1 MPAKNES
8 FLLYLLAAALIL
20 PVNIYLIGEEGLG
33 AGLQTS
39 FLRYQQTHLGTSV
52 ITLADDLGYV
62 TSGIIGGR
70 SALSVLIWALGTA
83 LLLAASGYLI
93 YSRYNGGTTTRR
105 PLVLLTAGGA
115 VAYLASCI
123 AQYGTTLHG
132 PAGLSIP
139 VGVPLIFAI
148 AFYIMKAEGMDD
160 EPEYEEEGEDDW
172 EETKGGDSGQ
182 GTEEGV

>member
-33 AGLQTS
+33 AGLQSS
-39 FLRYQQTHLGTSV
+39 FLRYQQTYLGTSV

-70 SALSVLIWALGTA
+70 SAFSILLWALGTA
-83 LLLAASGYLI
+83 LLLVAAGYLI
-93 YSRYNGGTTTRR
+93 YIRYTGVTGSRRS
-105 PLVLLTAGGA
+105 LALLTIGGA
-115 VAYLASCI
+115 VAYLLSCI
-123 AQYGTTLHG
+123 AQYGPGLHG
-132 PAGLSIP
+132 PAGLAIP
-139 VGVPLIFAI
+139 VGVPLIVAI
-148 AFYIMKAEGMDD
+148 AVYILKVEGMDD

-172 EETKGGDSGQ
+172 EEA
-182 GTEEGV
+182 EEEE

>member
-1 MPAKNES
+1 MLTKNES
-8 FLLYLLAAALIL
+8 FLLCLLAAALIL

-33 AGLQTS
+33 AGLQSS
-39 FLRYQQTHLGTSV
+39 FLRYQQTYLGTSV

-62 TSGIIGGR
+62 TSGTIGGR
-70 SALSVLIWALGTA
+70 SALSILLWAFGTTF
-83 LLLAASGYLI
+83 LLVAAGYLI
-93 YSRYNGGTTTRR
+93 YNRYNGVTGIRR
-105 PLVLLTAGGA
+105 PLVLLTIGGA
-115 VAYLASCI
+115 AAYLASCI

-139 VGVPLIFAI
+139 VGVPLILTA
-148 AFYIMKAEGMDD
+148 AFYIMKVEGMDD